1 VRLRT
6 AVTKKT
12 LKENEIDD
20 HRDRQNNEH
29 WRRKYSLH
37 NLSEFEHRSIH
48 DHYTYDKWS
57 EKDDV

>member
-1 VRLRT
+1 MNIEVCETVKVESDFSTNLVRLRT

-29 WRRKYSLH
+29 
-37 NLSEFEHRSIH
+37 
-48 DHYTYDKWS
+48 
-57 EKDDV
+57 